1 MRNTYYFRGK
11 NKVEAAENK
20 KHGQAIGQSG
30 RTFLYPGRPEQQCD
44 SATSAPFQVA
54 AVPFALT
61 HGTPVAVLAR
71 RCLNRRRQ
79 LLFLFRRIVHD
90 HKVRVAV
97 RTLPFEKNLFIRGV
111 HNKLNVAMWAF
122 DLTMVE
128 FHMPD
133 IFFLCGRH
141 RGRYLVSE
149 NSGPADLLRTF
160 MQQANRAMLTAV
172 LLMSRFR
179 MQHTAL

>member
-1 MRNTYYFRGK
+1 MRNTYYFRGN
-11 NKVEAAENK
+11 NKVQAAENK

-30 RTFLYPGRPEQQCD
+30 RTFLYPGRPEQQCN
-44 SATSAPFQVA
+44 SASSAPFQVA

-61 HGTPVAVLAR
+61 HGTAVAVLAR

-97 RTLPFEKNLFIRGV
+97 RTLPFEKNLLLRGV
-111 HNKLNVAMWAF
+111 RNKFNITMGAF
-122 DLTMVE
+122 DLTIVE

-133 IFFLCGRH
+133 MLFLSGRH
-141 RGRYLVSE
+141 RGR
-149 NSGPADLLRTF
+149 
-160 MQQANRAMLTAV
+160 
-172 LLMSRFR
+172 
-179 MQHTAL
+179 